1 MDKSTN
7 TVEANEALNKVM
19 GAASDTLKNFQSSSF
34 GKGLKRDWN
43 AIKKAGVRTAESF
56 GDTFEKKQM
65 GAFDEKVSNLKEA
78 GANIDEAAMRAA
90 KSEAIGAGK
99 KERSLEKIG
108 GNLLE
113 DLGRGN
119 KVAGGAKLGAY
130 MVGASML
137 TDLLN
142 PFNDG

>member
-1 MDKSTN
+1 MRGENWVSEDKSTN
-7 TVEANEALNKVM
+7 TVDANEALNK
-19 GAASDTLKNFQSSSF
+19 LKKSGFI
-34 GKGLKRDWN
+34 KGLQRDWN
-43 AIKKAGVRTAESF
+43 AVKKAGVRTAESF
-56 GDTFEKKQM
+56 GDGYQKKTAQETVEHSKFLEESGM
-65 GAFDEKVSNLKEA
+65 PDEQIAFKKASREEA
-78 GANIDEAAMRAA
+78 M
-90 KSEAIGAGK
+90 SLGK

-119 KVAGGAKLGAY
+119 KIAGGAKLGAY

-142 PFNDG
+142 PFND